1 MHHRVRKIR
10 NVRRSRRL
18 NWLSRFR
25 RNEAGVQL
33 VEVAIVIPIMLMLF
47 GAVAEFGRYFY
58 EYTTLAKGVRVGARY
73 MSTKT
78 LKAVEDKD
86 WIRDTKR
93 LVVYGNTAGTGT
105 PLMTGLTV
113 DNVDVKFAGGT
124 YEFPRTGVP
133 TTVIISII
141 NYKHQPVFDL
151 GKLTKISGLS
161 TNVDVKPSVT
171 MHYLLNAASS

>member
-10 NVRRSRRL
+10 NLRRCRRL

-25 RNEAGVQL
+25 CNEEGVQL
-33 VEVAIVIPIMLMLF
+33 VELAIVIPILLMMF

-58 EYTTLAKGVRVGARY
+58 EYTTLAKGARVGARY
-73 MSTKT
+73 MSQKT
-78 LKAVEDKD
+78 VKKPD
-86 WIRDTKR
+86 WILATKR

-105 PLMTGLTV
+105 PIMSGLTI
-113 DNVDVKFAGGT
+113 DNVDVKFEGGT
-124 YEFPRTGVP
+124 YEPPSTGVP
-133 TTVIISII
+133 LTVTVSII

-161 TNVDVKPSVT
+161 TNVDVKPSIS
-171 MHYLLNAASS
+171 MHYMLNAASN